1 MTRSQTAAALEI
13 RELNEQLKALTT
25 QVEELADS
33 ELRLQEELGEAVKQ
47 RDEYE
52 ELYDEQVDE
61 NAQLLAANTELREQR
76 EEGSNSFIE
85 LCLKFKAEKQEYEE
99 ELRCHRGL
107 VAGQRDDLLGKT
119 AENEKLRKENAR
131 LREGYEKLKAA
142 TNPPPGFA
150 GHKPKLWTPA
160 DFTRSANA

>member
-1 MTRSQTAAALEI
+1 MPMTRSQTAAALEI

-61 NAQLLAANTELREQR
+61 NAQLLAANTE
-76 EEGSNSFIE
+76 
-85 LCLKFKAEKQEYEE
+85 
-99 ELRCHRGL
+99 
-107 VAGQRDDLLGKT
+107 
-119 AENEKLRKENAR
+119 
-131 LREGYEKLKAA
+131 
-142 TNPPPGFA
+142 
-150 GHKPKLWTPA
+150 
-160 DFTRSANA
+160 